1 MAITVEQRTAIIEL
15 VVGMFGAAP
24 GASVLSDLVAAYEAG
39 SSLKQIAANLAKS
52 DQFKSI
58 FPTFMT
64 SGEFATKVVD
74 QLVGSSVVAAEK
86 TAAVALLTAQ
96 LNSGKS
102 RSDVFVDAISALN
115 AVASTNA
122 AWGNAAVAFDNKVA
136 AAVYYSVDKQ
146 LSGSSL
152 AALQAVVSSVT
163 NSTASLDAAKAAADA
178 AAAPAPAP
186 SQTFTL
192 TANLDDVK
200 GGAAN
205 DKFTGLLSATP
216 ANITLNALDVI
227 DGGDGND
234 TLTILDESGNIAV
247 PGVLT
252 MSGVE
257 TVNVRSAGTANI
269 DLTGA
274 GISGVTTLNS
284 TQSVAATLTAA
295 ATTNV
300 NVSGAT
306 GAITINGGADIT
318 VSAATAAQ
326 AVTIGANTVGAGAVN
341 ITHTNQTTGAIAVD
355 GGAKVT
361 VVAGGATTGT
371 VTVGQGGAPADLPTG
386 AVSVTSTGGAYAA
399 ATAVTLGGITISGG
413 STVTVAQTAASA
425 STEAAADGAA
435 ANRTQSAVSV
445 TGTSATT
452 EVSVSQSAPVT
463 AVNAVAAAT
472 GVREAQSVTF
482 TALAAT
488 ETAEVNG
495 LTFTAVK
502 ALTANEVAAAFANLT
517 AGATHGSSPA
527 TNGIYS
533 GTFNNALAN
542 GALMTS
548 GAANGATVTFTE
560 GTASTVA
567 FTLPTDNDGAGAG
580 APVAVTTGV
589 TAVTAVTGVM
599 GVVGGAITV
608 NGAIAGTDVLKTV
621 SLTGFGAGS
630 TVSSD
635 ALTAL
640 TLASSRED
648 VTVTNAAASTLDL
661 TLNAAGISTNT
672 AAANLGGT
680 YKTLNIKT
688 TGTASDIDITAGG
701 VETLTVSGTVVADLN
716 TPTMGALKTITVSGS
731 AGLSGNVS
739 GIASVTSV
747 DASATS
753 GAVTVTIDTAT
764 AAYKGGTGVD
774 TVTLNTVTITKDVSL
789 GAGDDTLTLATGTGV
804 PTGALAGGDGTDT
817 LSMVAADAETLSA
830 GAAFEAKFSGFEK
843 IRVGAVAAT
852 QNDTIDLSNLN
863 DISYV
868 ISAGIATNAS
878 NNQLIVNKMANGGT
892 LEIVGAADASDI
904 FDINLTDATGTAD
917 SLNVVTKVS
926 TASLNFGT
934 LDLAGIE
941 SVAITATD
949 TNTSTITGGGVNTA
963 TFVVKDA
970 ALKTATVT
978 GSSHLTLTLDAATTA
993 LTSLNA
999 STLTGN
1005 LTTTTNGTV
1014 AQTVTGGSG
1023 ADVLTA
1029 KGVNDVLIG
1038 GAGNDTLA
1046 LTGTTANLVTLTG
1059 GAGADIFQIGVAT
1072 VNVNSYATITD
1083 LAAGDRIQFSAGAAT
1098 FASAKVSLGDTAVFQ
1113 DYANAAI
1120 AATDTGAVTWFQI
1133 GGNSYVVENVSN
1145 NASTFVNG
1153 TDIIVRIMGAVDLST
1168 ASFSA
1173 SSDTLLIA

>member
-1 MAITVEQRTAIIEL
+1 MASITTEGRAELIALYTA
-15 VVGMFGAAP
+15 MFNAAP
-24 GASVLSDLVAAYEAG
+24 GANNLNEIVTMRESGKTLLEVATALAAKPAFGSVY
-39 SSLKQIAANLAKS
+39 
-52 DQFKSI
+52 
-58 FPTFMT
+58 P
-64 SGEFATKVVD
+64 
-74 QLVGSSVVAAEK
+74 
-86 TAAVALLTAQ
+86 ALLTADEFAARLVTSMLGSDTSQTGQAAKDWSASWVKSQ
-96 LNSGKS
+96 LAAG
-102 RSDVFVDAISALN
+102 RSAAFVITSAVEALRATTSTDFAN
-115 AVASTNA
+115 AKTMLA
-122 AWGNAAVAFDNKVA
+122 NKVEVA
-136 AAVYYSVDKQ
+136 TYYSVTREQSDPD
-146 LSGSSL
+146 L
-152 AALQAVVSSVT
+152 ADLQAVIAGVTSVAT
-163 NSTASLDAAKAAADA
+163 TVTTAKGTVDGIADA
-178 AAAPAPAP
+178 A
-186 SQTFTL
+186 TGVTYTL
-192 TANLDDVK
+192 TTGVDTFVGNKGNDVFN
-200 GGAAN
+200 GTNTTA
-205 DKFTGLLSATP
+205 TGLDS
-216 ANITLNALDVI
+216 I
-227 DGGDGND
+227 DGGAGIDTINFND
-234 TLTILDESGNIAV
+234 VAGGTNVS
-247 PGVLT
+247 VLT
-252 MSGVE
+252 VQNVE
-257 TVNVRSAGTANI
+257 NVVVRSAGA
-269 DLTGA
+269 A
-274 GISGVTTLNS
+274 PVTTTAFTGLESLKVTQGTSATVTAGS
-284 TQSVAATLTAA
+284 TSAVE
-295 ATTNV
+295 V
-300 NVSGAT
+300 SGVSGAIVVDGGKSQTVTSTT
-306 GAITINGGADIT
+306 GTTTI
-318 VSAATAAQ
+318 
-326 AVTIGANTVGAGAVN
+326 TVGATTVSTGDISV
-341 ITHTNQTTGAIAVD
+341 THSAQAANNVAID

-371 VTVGQGGAPADLPTG
+371 VTVGQGGATADLPTG

-425 STEAAADGAA
+425 STAAAADGAA

-452 EVSVSQSAPVT
+452 EVSVSQSAAVT
-463 AVNAVAAAT
+463 AVNAVAAVT

-488 ETAEVNG
+488 QTAVVNG

-548 GAANGATVTFTE
+548 GAASGATVTFTE
-560 GTASTVA
+560 GTASTAA
-567 FTLPTDNDGAGAG
+567 FTLPTDSDGAGAG

-608 NGAIAGTDVLKTV
+608 NGAIAGTDVLKTA

-640 TLASSRED
+640 TLASSNED

-688 TGTASDIDITAGG
+688 TGTNSDIDITAGG
-701 VETLTVSGTVVADLN
+701 VETLTVSGDKVADLN

-764 AAYKGGTGVD
+764 AAYNGGTGVD
-774 TVTLNTVTITKDVSL
+774 TVTLQTVTITKDVSL
-789 GAGDDTLTLATGTGV
+789 GAGDDTVTLATGTGV
-804 PTGALAGGDGTDT
+804 PTGSLAGGDGTDT
-817 LSMVAADAETLSA
+817 LSMAAADAETASA

-863 DISYV
+863 DISFV

-878 NNQLIVNKMANGGT
+878 NDQLIVNKMANGGT

-949 TNTSTITGGGVNTA
+949 TNTSLITGGGVNTA
-963 TFVVKDA
+963 TFIVKDA

-1133 GGNSYVVENVSN
+1133 GGNTYVVENVSN
-1145 NASTFVNG
+1145 NASSFMNG
-1153 TDIIVRIMGAVDLST
+1153 TDIIVRITGAVDLST